1 MITNRA
7 LPVLANLCV
16 LTDKFNRQY
25 DKEFGQKGKKIGAT
39 CNVRLP
45 PRYLGTFGPGLNVEP
60 STENYVP
67 VNVLYQFHVDMQFN
81 TVNMLLDIDDFEWRF
96 LHPACVAVAN
106 RVDSDGAYF
115 ALQNTGNRVGTPGS
129 TPTAFK
135 NFTDARAILV
145 SEGMPKGMMPTA
157 VLHPLAHSSMAD
169 SLKGLFNPQAHISD
183 LFETGLVAAK
193 TAGAD
198 WFEDPNIANY
208 TTGTFTGTPVLAGT
222 TSGVGGSALITAGWA
237 QTGVLNISGLTN
249 SVGQCQVGD
258 TIQIAG
264 CFPVNP
270 QNRGRYGNALKS
282 FVILPP
288 GGYTQMVGS
297 ASPGGPQFA
306 PASLAAGTFN
316 ATTGVV
322 VQTCA
327 PGYCTLNPGAGLTA
341 TVVSSNL
348 NTGTITTSAVTFAG
362 GSSAPGST
370 GFLPN
375 DLGQTTLSIIQPAG
389 FTNSTLGASA
399 GIATVIGNPISRPVY
414 GGIITGAGTYTGLQL
429 SLDTTPPVPVTI
441 TVSLADP
448 SLGKLS
454 LDPNTMGTGSTLT
467 FPSITKLIYQSSS
480 PAGAIPPIYVQGIAP
495 GYTQLIMSGKG
506 YLPSA
511 STVLVG
517 KVGLTLAAPS
527 NVVNYLVSPISSTS
541 TASAPFGLSVLDPY
555 SQSLIGDCGQY
566 VANISNTLGALCA

>member
-222 TSGVGGSALITAGWA
+222 TSGVGGSALVTAGWA

-264 CFPVNP
+264 CYPVNP

-316 ATTGVV
+316 ATTGVY
-322 VQTCA
+322 TSS
-327 PGYCTLNPGAGLTA
+327 GSGTLALTVGECVITGGQFQNTA
-341 TVVSSNL
+341 VTAAF
-348 NTGTITTSAVTFAG
+348 TGTPAITINQGAAAGTASTENLYFHRDAFALAFVDLPLPRTAVEA
-362 GSSAPGST
+362 SRAYDE
-370 GFLPN
+370 
-375 DLGQTTLSIIQPAG
+375 DLGISVR
-389 FTNSTLGASA
+389 
-399 GIATVIGNPISRPVY
+399 IATQYTINNDAEPTRLDIAY
-414 GGIITGAGTYTGLQL
+414 GFA
-429 SLDTTPPVPVTI
+429 SLYR
-441 TVSLADP
+441 SLA
-448 SLGKLS
+448 
-454 LDPNTMGTGSTLT
+454 
-467 FPSITKLIYQSSS
+467 
-480 PAGAIPPIYVQGIAP
+480 VRV
-495 GYTQLIMSGKG
+495 SG
-506 YLPSA
+506 
-511 STVLVG
+511 
-517 KVGLTLAAPS
+517 
-527 NVVNYLVSPISSTS
+527 
-541 TASAPFGLSVLDPY
+541 
-555 SQSLIGDCGQY
+555 
-566 VANISNTLGALCA
+566 